1 MLTHFGIHSGNID
14 NVKHT
19 RGYLKDIIH
28 EYIPDTLLLR
38 HGDDREKMD
47 KWEADILNRAHE
59 IEASGKSLTDCMGD
73 YVRKSMEHPL
83 FGSTLFEVSML
94 RDNVE
99 QKYVLAINADGLH
112 IVDRGTRALI
122 VSFPY
127 VSVMRW
133 SRSST
138 KFNFTT
144 QGDNHWTMLTKEGE
158 EINKFMGIYVRFLLE
173 NKD

>member
-1 MLTHFGIHSGNID
+1 
-14 NVKHT
+14 
-19 RGYLKDIIH
+19 
-28 EYIPDTLLLR
+28 
-38 HGDDREKMD
+38 
-47 KWEADILNRAHE
+47 
-59 IEASGKSLTDCMGD
+59 
-73 YVRKSMEHPL
+73 
-83 FGSTLFEVSML
+83 ML